1 MVSHRSSRHRA
12 STPRGRGLTALS
24 AAAATAA
31 TLGGGTA
38 AARPAEDPPAALDGL
53 YADAERATEKY
64 NAAAE
69 RVGGL
74 QRQLSRAQ
82 DRAARGQAE
91 VNRLRDSLGTVAGS
105 QYRSAGF
112 DPALALLLTDE
123 PDAYLARAAALER
136 VGHRAAGRLAELQR
150 AQRVLRQHRQEGAR
164 ALAEL
169 ARHRTEL
176 ADRRKDVRG
185 RLATAQRMLNRMSA
199 EERAARESRQEGA
212 VRPAS
217 AVGGPGSAV
226 GGPGAEGRAGAALA
240 AATSVLGRPY
250 AWGQAGPSAFDCS
263 GLTQWAYARAGVALP
278 RTSQGQAGVGRSVSP
293 SQAQPGDLVIYRGDA
308 SHVAIYAGGG
318 QVIHSPYPGAAVRY
332 DPIGMMPVSAVQRP

>member
-38 AARPAEDPPAALDGL
+38 VARPAEDAPAALDAL

-74 QRQLSRAQ
+74 QRQLSRVQ

-112 DPALALLLTDE
+112 APALALLLTDE

-136 VGHRAAGRLAELQR
+136 AGHRSAGRLAELQR

-169 ARHRTEL
+169 ERRRTEL
-176 ADRRKDVRG
+176 ADHRKDVRG
-185 RLATAQRMLNRMSA
+185 RLATAQRLLNRMSA
-199 EERAARESRQEGA
+199 EEREARESRQEGA

-217 AVGGPGSAV
+217 AAGGPA
-226 GGPGAEGRAGAALA
+226 AEGRAGAALA
-240 AATSVLGRPY
+240 AARSVLGRPY

-278 RTSQGQAGVGRSVSP
+278 RTSQGQAGVGRSVP
-293 SQAQPGDLVIYRGDA
+293 PAQAQPGDLVIYRGDA
-308 SHVAIYAGGG
+308 SHVALYAGGG